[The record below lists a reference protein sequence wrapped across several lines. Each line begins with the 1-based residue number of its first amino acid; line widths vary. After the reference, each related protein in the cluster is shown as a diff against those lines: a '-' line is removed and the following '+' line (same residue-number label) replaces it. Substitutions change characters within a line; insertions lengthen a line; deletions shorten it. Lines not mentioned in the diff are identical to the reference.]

1 MSTTIRIIPRHQ
13 WLTVTTEELQAQPGH
28 KVELK
33 LSETTYH
40 DAYEWAV
47 EQYNHDLHCATWQ
60 SLSWC
65 GTFIFARAEQAMMF
79 KLTWAGR

>member
-13 WLTVTTEELQAQPGH
+13 WLKVTTEELQAQPGY
-28 KVELK
+28 KVVVK
-33 LSETTYH
+33 LSQDAYH
-40 DAYEWAV
+40 EAYEWAV
-47 EQYNHDLHCATWQ
+47 EHYDRDLRCATWQ

-65 GTFIFARAEQAMMF
+65 GTFIFARAEQAMIF